1 MWFRKKVIII
11 PVLVALVLV
20 GTIAGIAL
28 AQDGTESPTGNTLM
42 ARVAAILGIDQT
54 QLEDA
59 FAQAQK
65 EMRAE
70 AMTNYLQEMVNEGR
84 ITQEEADQYQT
95 WWNARPDALDQL
107 GPGFEF
113 GGCGR
118 GFHHG
123 GGGLWMVPEQSTQST
138 EPTQ

>member
-1 MWFRKKVIII
+1 LWFRRKVIII

-20 GTIAGIAL
+20 GSIAGVAL
-28 AQDGTESPTGNTLM
+28 AQDGSDSSGNTLL

-54 QLEDA
+54 TVENA

-65 EMRAE
+65 DMREE
-70 AMTNYLQEMVNEGR
+70 AMTNYLQEMVAEGK

-95 WWNARPDALDQL
+95 WWDARPDALDKL

-123 GGGLWMVPEQSTQST
+123 GGGLWMAPDQSTQST

>member
-28 AQDGTESPTGNTLM
+28 AQDESDSSSGNTLL
-42 ARVAAILGIDQT
+42 AKVASILGIDQT
-54 QLEDA
+54 TLEDA

-65 EMRAE
+65 EMREE
-70 AMTNYLQEMVNEGR
+70 AMTNYLQEMVSEGK
-84 ITQEEADQYQT
+84 ITQEEADQYET
-95 WWNARPDALDQL
+95 WWDARPNALDKL

-123 GGGLWMVPEQSTQST
+123 GGGLWMAPTPSTQSN
-138 EPTQ
+138 ESAQ